1 MKLSQFPQQLALKC
15 IRFYQATLSPDHSPK
30 KKYFPYG
37 YCPFTPSCSM
47 YGYQAIEKYGFLK
60 GSFKIAWRIL
70 RCNPFTK
77 GGHDEP

>member
-1 MKLSQFPQQLALKC
+1 MKIYKIPQYISLKI
-15 IRFYQATLSPDHSPK
+15 IRLYQATLSPDHSPRK
-30 KKYFPYG
+30 RNFPYG

-60 GSFKIAWRIL
+60 GSLKTIWRIL

-77 GGHDEP
+77 GGVDLP